1 MTLTDTQRAF
11 VYGEIVLK
19 ELEKAGAGRVSLRIY
34 ADASCSLILP
44 SGTNED
50 IMEMSEQL
58 LASRAWVKEDI
69 FYLRLDTTDGLLI
82 GADAME
88 ISNA

>member
-1 MTLTDTQRAF
+1 MITDKQKAF
-11 VYGEIVLK
+11 VYAEVVLT
-19 ELEKAGAGRVSLRIY
+19 ELEKAGAARISLRIY

-44 SGTNED
+44 PGTNEQ
-50 IMEMSEQL
+50 ILEMAEQL
-58 LASRAWVKEDI
+58 LCSKAWVKEDV
-69 FYLRLDTTDGLLI
+69 FYLRLDTTDGLFI

>member
-19 ELEKAGAGRVSLRIY
+19 ELEKAGAMRVSLRIY

-44 SGTNED
+44 PATDEN
-50 IMEMSEQL
+50 IMEMAEQL
-58 LASRAWVKEDI
+58 LASRDWIKEDI
-69 FYLRLDTTDGLLI
+69 FYLRLDTQDGLLI